1 MAVKA
6 CWLSWHCPF
15 KIINDFCKMP
25 YMKTVRAGILD
36 DEISNIEILKRIL
49 FDCENVEVVWTADNL
64 DDALANMDSKR
75 VDVVFMD
82 IQLPPYTSF
91 ELLPK
96 ISNLNF
102 EIVFVTAYQEYAV
115 RALKMAAMD
124 YILKP
129 FKAADIINAIEK
141 VRSKQNKFGEITGLI
156 KNYLGNMPENF
167 SKIVVHVADGYDIVD
182 INKIMY
188 IEALDSYSKIKLT
201 GNITYVASR
210 SLKEF
215 EEMLTEKGFYRV
227 HKSYLINV
235 RHMIKIVK
243 GVNASIIMTDNASIP
258 ISARKKEVFF
268 EELKGVI
275 SF

>member
-1 MAVKA
+1 
-6 CWLSWHCPF
+6 
-15 KIINDFCKMP
+15 
-25 YMKTVRAGILD
+25 MKTVRAGILD

-49 FDCENVEVVWTADNL
+49 LDCENVEVVWTADNL

-188 IEALDSYSKIKLT
+188 IEALDSYSKIKLS
-201 GNITYVASR
+201 GNIT

>member
-1 MAVKA
+1 
-6 CWLSWHCPF
+6 
-15 KIINDFCKMP
+15 
-25 YMKTVRAGILD
+25 MKNVRTAILD

-49 FDCENVEVVWTADNL
+49 LDCESVEVVWTADNL
-64 DDALANMDSKR
+64 DDALAHIEGEK

-96 ISNLNF
+96 ISNINF

-115 RALKMAAMD
+115 RALKLAAMD

-129 FKAADIINAIEK
+129 FKASDIVAAIEK
-141 VRSKQNKFGEITGLI
+141 VRNKQSKYGEITGLI
-156 KNYLGNMPENF
+156 KNFFTNSPENF

-182 INKIMY
+182 ISKIMY
-188 IEALDSYSKIKLT
+188 IEALDSYSKIKLA
-201 GNITYVASR
+201 GNVSYVASK
-210 SLKEF
+210 SLKDF
-215 EEMLTEKGFYRV
+215 EELLTEKGFYRV
-227 HKSYLINV
+227 HKSYLINI

-243 GVNASIIMTDNASIP
+243 GAGASIIMTDGASIP
-258 ISARKKEVFF
+258 ISARKKDVFF

>member
-1 MAVKA
+1 
-6 CWLSWHCPF
+6 
-15 KIINDFCKMP
+15 
-25 YMKTVRAGILD
+25 
-36 DEISNIEILKRIL
+36 
-49 FDCENVEVVWTADNL
+49 
-64 DDALANMDSKR
+64 
-75 VDVVFMD
+75 
-82 IQLPPYTSF
+82 
-91 ELLPK
+91 
-96 ISNLNF
+96 
-102 EIVFVTAYQEYAV
+102 V

-129 FKAADIINAIEK
+129 FKESDIISAIEK
-141 VRSKQNKFGEITGLI
+141 VRTKQNKFGEITGLV
-156 KNYLGNMPENF
+156 KNYFSNSPENF

-201 GNITYVASR
+201 GNQTYVASK
-210 SLKEF
+210 SLKDF
-215 EEMLTEKGFYRV
+215 EELLTEKGFYRV

-243 GVNASIIMTDNASIP
+243 GIGASIIMTDGASIP
-258 ISARKKEVFF
+258 ISARKKDVFF

>member
-1 MAVKA
+1 MKNVKA
-6 CWLSWHCPF
+6 
-15 KIINDFCKMP
+15 
-25 YMKTVRAGILD
+25 AILD

-49 FDCENVEVVWTADNL
+49 LDCENVEIVWTADNL
-64 DDALANMDSKR
+64 DDALEHIEKEK

-82 IQLPPYTSF
+82 IQMPPYTSF

-96 ISNLNF
+96 ISNINF

-129 FKAADIINAIEK
+129 FKASDIINAIEK
-141 VRSKQNKFGEITGLI
+141 VRNKQNKFGEITGLI
-156 KNYLGNMPENF
+156 KNYFNNSPENF

-182 INKIMY
+182 ISKIMY

-201 GNITYVASR
+201 GNVSYVASK
-210 SLKEF
+210 SLKDF
-215 EEMLTEKGFYRV
+215 EELLTEKGFYRV
-227 HKSYLINV
+227 HKSYLINI

-243 GVNASIIMTDNASIP
+243 GVGASIIMTDGASIP
-258 ISARKKEVFF
+258 ISARKKDVFF

>member
-1 MAVKA
+1 
-6 CWLSWHCPF
+6 
-15 KIINDFCKMP
+15 
-25 YMKTVRAGILD
+25 MKTVRTAILD

-49 FDCENVEVVWTADNL
+49 LDCENVEIVWTADNL
-64 DDALANMDSKR
+64 DDALTYIEKEK

-91 ELLPK
+91 ELIPK
-96 ISNLNF
+96 ITNLNF

-129 FKAADIINAIEK
+129 FKASDIVSAIEK
-141 VRSKQNKFGEITGLI
+141 VRNKQNKFGEITGLV
-156 KNYLGNMPENF
+156 KNYFSNLPENF

-182 INKIMY
+182 IHKIMY

-201 GNITYVASR
+201 GNTSYVASR
-210 SLKEF
+210 SLKDF
-215 EEMLTEKGFYRV
+215 EELLTEKGFYRV

-243 GVNASIIMTDNASIP
+243 GVGASIIMTDGTSIP
-258 ISARKKEVFF
+258 ISARKKDTFF

>member
-1 MAVKA
+1 MKNVKTA
-6 CWLSWHCPF
+6 
-15 KIINDFCKMP
+15 
-25 YMKTVRAGILD
+25 ILD
-36 DEISNIEILKRIL
+36 DEKSNIEILKAIL
-49 FDCENVEVVWTADNL
+49 QNCENVEVAWTADNL
-64 DDALANMDSKR
+64 DDALANIESQR

-96 ISNLNF
+96 ISNINF

-129 FKAADIINAIEK
+129 FKESDIIAAIEK
-141 VRSKQNKFGEITGLI
+141 VRNKQNKFGEITGLV
-156 KNYLGNMPENF
+156 KNYFTSMPDNF

-182 INKIMY
+182 ITKIMY

-201 GNITYVASR
+201 GNVTYVASR

-215 EEMLTEKGFYRV
+215 EELLTEKGFYRV

-243 GVNASIIMTDNASIP
+243 GVGASIIMTDGASIP
-258 ISARKKEVFF
+258 ISARKKDVFF

>member
-1 MAVKA
+1 
-6 CWLSWHCPF
+6 
-15 KIINDFCKMP
+15 
-25 YMKTVRAGILD
+25 MKNIRTAILD
-36 DEISNIEILKRIL
+36 DEISNIEILKTIL
-49 FDCENVEVVWTADNL
+49 LDCENVEVIWTADNL
-64 DDALANMDSKR
+64 DDALANIERER

-129 FKAADIINAIEK
+129 FKASDIIAAIEK
-141 VRSKQNKFGEITGLI
+141 VRNKQSKFGEISGLV
-156 KNYLGNMPENF
+156 KNYFTSAPENF

-201 GNITYVASR
+201 GNITYVASK
-210 SLKEF
+210 SLKDF
-215 EEMLTEKGFYRV
+215 EELLTEKGFYRV

-243 GVNASIIMTDNASIP
+243 GVGASIIMTDGASIP
-258 ISARKKEVFF
+258 ISARKKDVFF